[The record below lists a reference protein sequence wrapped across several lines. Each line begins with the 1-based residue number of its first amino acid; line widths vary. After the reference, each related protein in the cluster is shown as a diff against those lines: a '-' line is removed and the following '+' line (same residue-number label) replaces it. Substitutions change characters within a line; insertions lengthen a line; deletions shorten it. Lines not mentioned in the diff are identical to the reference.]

1 MKYYTLDNIMELDP
15 CHNRDELETY
25 MAGRKRISLSGILN
39 SKASDSDKVWLV
51 VRLLPADKA
60 VEFAKWCADSV
71 SHLSNNWAARAAA
84 YAADA
89 RYYAVAFDAAVAE
102 AVDAAARGADTAY
115 SKARK
120 EQVNQLKLIV
130 KENKL

>member
-1 MKYYTLDNIMELDP
+1 MKYYTLDSIMYLGP
-15 CHNRDELETY
+15 CYRRDKLEVY
-25 MAGRKRISLSGILN
+25 MKGRKRISLSGILN

-84 YAADA
+84 NAADA
-89 RYYAVAFDAAVAE
+89 RYAVAFDAAVAE

-120 EQVNQLKLIV
+120 NQITQLKLIV